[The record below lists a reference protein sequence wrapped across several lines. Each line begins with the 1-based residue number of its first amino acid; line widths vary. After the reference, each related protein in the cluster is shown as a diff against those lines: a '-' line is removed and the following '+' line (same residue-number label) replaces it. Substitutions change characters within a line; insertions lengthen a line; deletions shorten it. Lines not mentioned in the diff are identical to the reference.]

1 MTENMGG
8 GPMSPSEAPIDR
20 AFSIFG
26 NKMGAADYQRA
37 CASKARFERKYGDDT
52 KTPCHLIAGK
62 LPVVGERFG
71 AKRLEPCGEHSLPF
85 DIYADASPAKP
96 VVIGNIRMGF
106 GHYRIAMAMAS
117 AAHAL
122 GYAPYWFDLC
132 AFPKTTCTKIINE
145 QNDAYSLG
153 SRVSQK
159 SKLFDVLIWD
169 PMNSEGFR
177 KLSYN
182 ASDQKVS
189 ELMTAPYQDLPRDVP
204 FIGTHAWTAQAA
216 VHAGLTN
223 VVNAIP
229 DNWPMALH
237 LAEGSTHVVQ
247 TPNARLGYRV
257 LNGMG
262 KRNQLLK
269 PMPEDALVE
278 VGHYVDHELVE
289 NIEADCERRVLRSKG
304 AGPLRFLLSVGGAGA
319 QQELFAGIIEHMLPA
334 IRDGKASLLINVG
347 DHENV
352 WEALLEAV
360 PALHGARKHFG
371 DYTEVDEFV
380 SEALDG
386 EVSGIH
392 AFCDKDLYSA
402 VYSTN
407 LLMRCSDV
415 LITKPSELS
424 FYPVPKIMMRHVGG
438 HEVWGAIRA
447 AEVGDGTIEM
457 ETLPE
462 ICAMID
468 EILRE
473 PVLVEGMCFN
483 IKANKLR
490 GVYNGAYEAVKI
502 ACGER
507 Q

>member
-1 MTENMGG
+1 MAVNMDNAT
-8 GPMSPSEAPIDR
+8 PASSDAPIDR

-26 NKMGAADYQRA
+26 NKIGPADYQRA
-37 CASKARFERKYGDDT
+37 CASKARFAKKFGDDT
-52 KTPCHLIAGK
+52 KTPCHLTAGE
-62 LPVVGERFG
+62 LPVVGDLFG
-71 AKRLEPCGEHSLPF
+71 ARRLEPCGEHARVF

-132 AFPKTTCTKIINE
+132 AFPNTTCTKIINK
-145 QNDAYSLG
+145 QNEAYSLG

-159 SKLFDVLIWD
+159 SKLFDMLVWD

-182 ASDQKVS
+182 ASDQKVA

-216 VHAGLTN
+216 IHAGLTN

-247 TPNARLGYRV
+247 TLNARLGYRV

-262 KRNQLLK
+262 KHNQLLK

-278 VGHYVDHELVE
+278 VGHFVDHELVA
-289 NIEADCERRVLRSKG
+289 NIEDDCARRVRRSRG
-304 AGPLRFLLSVGGAGA
+304 AGSLRFLLSVGGTGA
-319 QQELFAGIIEHMLPA
+319 QQALLAGIIEHMMPA
-334 IRDGKASLLINVG
+334 IRDNKVSLLINVG
-347 DHENV
+347 DHEDV

-360 PALHGARKHFG
+360 PGLNGARKHFG
-371 DYTEVDEFV
+371 DFDEVDEFARN
-380 SEALDG
+380 ALDG
-386 EVSGIH
+386 EVYGIH
-392 AFCDKDLYSA
+392 TFFDSDLYSA

-407 LLMRCSDV
+407 VLMRCCDV
-415 LITKPSELS
+415 LISKPGELS

-468 EILRE
+468 EIVKD

-483 IKANKLR
+483 IRANKVR

-502 ACGER
+502 ACGEH
-507 Q
+507 